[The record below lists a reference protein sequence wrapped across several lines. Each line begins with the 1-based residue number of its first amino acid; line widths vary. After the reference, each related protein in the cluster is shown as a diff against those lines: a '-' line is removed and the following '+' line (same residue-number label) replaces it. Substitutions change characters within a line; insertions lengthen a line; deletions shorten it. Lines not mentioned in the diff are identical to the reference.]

1 MLFNKIDFC
10 IQRRCKKMTTI
21 THNQILSCTSV
32 EKVDGGH
39 KLSIQGYD
47 NVVGFI
53 NDDELMD
60 YMAPGAKFDAYVYMI
75 HLGNIV
81 VTRRYLTT
89 LRRNVIDTHWNLVA
103 SLLKSKDTD
112 FIKYTIASY
121 TGLMTDDDNIRHQCE
136 EEVRYLE
143 NVLENV

>member
-1 MLFNKIDFC
+1 
-10 IQRRCKKMTTI
+10 
-21 THNQILSCTSV
+21 
-32 EKVDGGH
+32 
-39 KLSIQGYD
+39 
-47 NVVGFI
+47 
-53 NDDELMD
+53 
-60 YMAPGAKFDAYVYMI
+60 MI